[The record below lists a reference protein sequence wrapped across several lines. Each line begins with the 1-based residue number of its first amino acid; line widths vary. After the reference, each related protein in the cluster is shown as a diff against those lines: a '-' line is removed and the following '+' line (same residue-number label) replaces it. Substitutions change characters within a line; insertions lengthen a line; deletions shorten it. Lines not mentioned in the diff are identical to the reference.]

1 MLEHPGANI
10 DLNMSDSYGQTAL
23 MMACS
28 NGQKDVVKLLLNHP
42 KIDLNA
48 RTNDGSTA
56 HIIACG
62 NGQKDIAELLF
73 DHPNRKRPIKRRK
86 L

>member
-1 MLEHPGANI
+1 MYACK
-10 DLNMSDSYGQTAL
+10 YGRT
-23 MMACS
+23 
-28 NGQKDVVKLLLNHP
+28 DVVKLLLDHP